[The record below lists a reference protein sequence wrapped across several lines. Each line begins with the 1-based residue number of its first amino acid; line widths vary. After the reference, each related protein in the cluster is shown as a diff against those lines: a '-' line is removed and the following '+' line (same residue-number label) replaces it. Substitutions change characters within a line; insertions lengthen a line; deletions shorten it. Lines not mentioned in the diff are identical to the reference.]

1 MQTLAGILQ
10 ELQAQNAGLR
20 EQNAAM
26 ARAVESQ
33 QKALE
38 TLLARRSAGVVDV
51 KQVGKPDLLKGSKD
65 EIRREFQNWAYIFE
79 SWFSSQFPEAK
90 EILDWAAKHGKTE
103 LDLDDAILAISWG
116 KAQKHNG
123 TNAQGFD
130 FIVGS
135 MHGWAYFAILRVF
148 LKKVTKLFWGFWPK
162 IARKTQKRI
171 GCHPI
176 PFRVFLWP
184 ERAGKTAKR
193 TGMTRLGSQAC
204 HPSPFRG
211 FLAEKGRKNP
221 KTDWGDKPGEPRCV
235 ILEQRA

>member
-1 MQTLAGILQ
+1 MVGPTWKCLPCIT
-10 ELQAQNAGLR
+10 AQRHFNDYSDSNATR
-20 EQNAAM
+20 RAAHSVLGP
-26 ARAVESQ
+26 ANPCFVR
-33 QKALE
+33 
-38 TLLARRSAGVVDV
+38 
-51 KQVGKPDLLKGSKD
+51 
-65 EIRREFQNWAYIFE
+65 
-79 SWFSSQFPEAK
+79 
-90 EILDWAAKHGKTE
+90 
-103 LDLDDAILAISWG
+103 G

-130 FIVGS
+130 FIVGR

-184 ERAGKTAKR
+184 KRAGKTAKR

-211 FLAEKGRKNP
+211 FLAEKGRENP
-221 KTDWGDKPGEPRCV
+221 KTDWDDKPGEPRCV
-235 ILEQRA
+235 ILEKGA